1 MEYIYF
7 KTYDELI
14 STPHTFAA
22 GHKVYVEDEKK
33 AYVFNGEEWVPL
45 EVKSESNVQMS
56 AYEMNKQII
65 GQMSPLKHKDMISKY
80 ALINEFVKQTENCYY
95 LMYGRE
101 INYFT
106 LFVKTPSSKETLSL
120 ELAACLRS
128 VGDIY
133 DILLTETQDAIE
145 IWVKPVNA
153 EEVTCLYFFP
163 YDAGIV
169 PFGG

>member
-1 MEYIYF
+1 M
-7 KTYDELI
+7 
-14 STPHTFAA
+14 
-22 GHKVYVEDEKK
+22 
-33 AYVFNGEEWVPL
+33 FNGEEWVPL

-106 LFVKTPSSKETLSL
+106 LFVKDKLTKATISL
-120 ELAACLRS
+120 ELAACLRN

-133 DILLTETQDAIE
+133 DILLTEAQDAIE
-145 IWVKPVNA
+145 IWVKPVDA